1 MARQG
6 LTAHLSPHAHGSS
19 SPPSTRSRK
28 RLLMRANLRNT
39 ALGLGALTLLVP
51 LTGCVS
57 SGRTDSAASAADT
70 ECPWKADTSI
80 DTTVN
85 LGWQASPTGDLVV
98 KDLGLLETCMPNAK
112 ITWNQFSSGADVVQ
126 AFGAGSVD
134 VAMLGSSP
142 TTIALSKPLE
152 IPIKVVWIQEV
163 IGEAE
168 ALVAREDD
176 VTELADLRGK
186 RVAVPFSSTAH
197 FSLLQA
203 LDGAGLQAGKDIEL
217 INLAPEAM
225 AAAWDSGE
233 IDAAWVWNP
242 VLGQLEEDG
251 TQIYSSADTAE
262 AGKPTYD
269 LSAATTEFAD
279 ANPEF
284 MSQWAK
290 AQDYA
295 VRLIEDDPDAASE
308 SIAIQM
314 GVSPSEVSDLF
325 AGYIY
330 LPAADQA
337 SADWLDGKVAQD
349 LMTTADFLLQQ
360 GSIDGV
366 SPEGA
371 YRQGVDPAPAASVG

>member
-1 MARQG
+1 M
-6 LTAHLSPHAHGSS
+6 HAHRRT
-19 SPPSTRSRK
+19 TR
-28 RLLMRANLRNT
+28 
-39 ALGLGALTLLVP
+39 ALGLGTLAILLP

-57 SGRTDSAASAADT
+57 SDRAESATGGAEA
-70 ECPWKADTSI
+70 ECPWEADDSITTSA
-80 DTTVN
+80 T

-98 KDLGLLETCMPNAK
+98 KDLKLLEACMPNAE
-112 ITWNQFSSGADVVQ
+112 ITWSQFASGGDVVQ

-134 VAMLGSSP
+134 LGMLGSSP
-142 TTIALSKPLE
+142 STIALSQPLE
-152 IPIKVVWIQEV
+152 LPIKVVWIQEV

-168 ALVAREDD
+168 ALVAKEGISGLEDLKD
-176 VTELADLRGK
+176 K

-203 LDGAGLQAGKDIEL
+203 LDGAGLQPGRDLEL

-225 AAAWDSGE
+225 AAAWGGDE
-233 IDAAWVWNP
+233 IDAVWVWNP
-242 VLGQLEEDG
+242 VLGQLLEDG
-251 TQIYSSADTAE
+251 GTQVYSSKDTAE

-284 MSQWAK
+284 MTQWAK

-295 VRLIEDDPDAASE
+295 VQLISDDPAAASE
-308 SIAIQM
+308 AIAIQM
-314 GVSPSEVSDLF
+314 GVSPNEVSDLF

-330 LPAADQA
+330 LPASEQA

-349 LMTTADFLLQQ
+349 LQTTAEFLLEQ
-360 GSIDGV
+360 GSIEGV
-366 SPEGA
+366 SPADA
-371 YRQGVDPAPAASVG
+371 YTQGVDPGPAQSVG